1 MWIDQS
7 PRAWIVAHRIAV
19 LTPVMWSVSAV
30 GRGGIVWLVLGAV
43 LTLMRRMRP
52 SHFAQ
57 LVLSILLAS
66 TLANYVL
73 KPVVN
78 RARPYVSA
86 PAPAIIGGRPDDA
99 SFPSGHAA
107 NAFAG
112 MTVMLR
118 AAPGARVFW
127 WSLAIVIAYSRIYLG
142 VHYPL
147 DVIGGALVG
156 GLSAAAIVRLFT

>member
-1 MWIDQS
+1 MWIDHS
-7 PRAWIVAHRIAV
+7 LRAWIVTHRIAV

-30 GRGGIVWLVLGAV
+30 GRGGIVWLVVGAV
-43 LTLMRRMRP
+43 LTVIKQMRP
-52 SHFAQ
+52 SQFAE
-57 LVLSILLAS
+57 LALSILLAA
-66 TLANYVL
+66 TLTNYVL

-86 PAPAIIGGRPDDA
+86 PAPTIIGGRPDDA

-127 WSLAIVIAYSRIYLG
+127 WSLAIVIAYSRVYLG
-142 VHYPL
+142 VHYPV
-147 DVIGGALVG
+147 DVIGGAIVG
-156 GLSAAAIVRLFT
+156 ALSAAAILRLFT